1 MIEFEEFDKK
11 FPHNS
16 LICEVGIDPFRDK
29 EDCNCYKKDL
39 KQFISQHFLPK
50 SKVREM
56 TDKLWDKVPKDC
68 DEYSYHRGLN
78 DLVSNVMDLD
88 L

>member
-1 MIEFEEFDKK
+1 MSFLKGEL
-11 FPHNS
+11 S
-16 LICEVGIDPFRDK
+16 
-29 EDCNCYKKDL
+29 EDELNLLLKDL
-39 KQFISQHFLPK
+39 DLKTGKDIKQFISQHFLPK

-56 TDKLWDKVPKDC
+56 TDKLWDKVPENC

-78 DLVSNVMDLD
+78 DLVSNLMDLD